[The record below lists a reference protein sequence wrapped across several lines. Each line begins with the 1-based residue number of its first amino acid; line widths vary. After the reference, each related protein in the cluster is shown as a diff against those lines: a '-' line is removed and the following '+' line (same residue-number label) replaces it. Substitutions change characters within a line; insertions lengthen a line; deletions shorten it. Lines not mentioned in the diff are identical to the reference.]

1 MESQENE
8 FEVVE
13 YMLKK
18 LSNTFYSHIPTF
30 LLKNKSKLYHVA
42 RNHLFLSF
50 SKRKVF
56 L

>member
-30 LLKNKSKLYHVA
+30 LLKNKSGFINFCFAQY
-42 RNHLFLSF
+42 
-50 SKRKVF
+50 
-56 L
+56 